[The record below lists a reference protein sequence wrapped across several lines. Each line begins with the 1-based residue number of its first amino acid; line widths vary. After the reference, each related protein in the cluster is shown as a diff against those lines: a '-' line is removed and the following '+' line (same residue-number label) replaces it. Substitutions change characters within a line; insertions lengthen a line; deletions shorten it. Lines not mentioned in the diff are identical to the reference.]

1 MATDEAGDPPL
12 SRKLAWGVAVALI
25 AAVLRLA
32 GGLEAL
38 QGVITIAALPFA
50 LLMLGVMV
58 ALYRVLD
65 QEHRLE
71 QRRQARAR
79 HAIEQW
85 IANEQAAPAPAAEP
99 PTTGTNPGATR
110 RCVACRTQDPKSAVD
125 DKSVSVRLG
134 RGGGRRST

>member
-1 MATDEAGDPPL
+1 MLFFQLVFFGFFFSSRRRHTSGALVTGVRRVLFRSSMSTDEAGDPPL

-25 AAVLRLA
+25 AAVLLLA

-79 HAIEQW
+79 HAIRSEEHTSELQSLMP
-85 IANEQAAPAPAAEP
+85 I
-99 PTTGTNPGATR
+99 
-110 RCVACRTQDPKSAVD
+110 SYAVFC
-125 DKSVSVRLG
+125 L
-134 RGGGRRST
+134 

>member
-1 MATDEAGDPPL
+1 MFDSLPVPGVLAVIALVRLVIFFVTSADSAVLVRASMSTAEAGDPPL

-25 AAVLRLA
+25 AAVLLLA
-32 GGLEAL
+32 GGMEAL

-71 QRRQARAR
+71 QRRQD
-79 HAIEQW
+79 I
-85 IANEQAAPAPAAEP
+85 
-99 PTTGTNPGATR
+99 GTAQGR
-110 RCVACRTQDPKSAVD
+110 ERGCR
-125 DKSVSVRLG
+125 SV
-134 RGGGRRST
+134 